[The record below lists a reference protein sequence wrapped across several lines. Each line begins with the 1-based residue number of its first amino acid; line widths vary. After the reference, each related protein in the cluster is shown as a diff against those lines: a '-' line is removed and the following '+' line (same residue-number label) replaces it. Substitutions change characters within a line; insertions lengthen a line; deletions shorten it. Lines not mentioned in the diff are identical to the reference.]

1 MSVHTADQGPAY
13 RPDPAIHVVARSGSV
28 ARSTVTAGRW
38 LLVSMLVAA
47 LVAIATVAA
56 VTAWGTAGWIV
67 LFGAAAG
74 VGAIALI
81 LAEHLWP
88 GRPGSLPGGA
98 ALLARP
104 RGRHRA
110 AGSFATVLAVVGL
123 LVVISIVAAALLTGG
138 AS

>member
-1 MSVHTADQGPAY
+1 MTP
-13 RPDPAIHVVARSGSV
+13 
-28 ARSTVTAGRW
+28 TRW
-38 LLVSMLVAA
+38 LLVSLVVGG

-56 VTAWGTAGWIV
+56 VTAWGPSGWIV
-67 LFGAAAG
+67 LAGAVCGMG
-74 VGAIALI
+74 VVALV

-98 ALLARP
+98 LLARP

-110 AGSFATVLAVVGL
+110 TGSFTTALAVTGL
-123 LVVISIVAAALLTGG
+123 LVVLGIVAAAIVTGG